1 MNIVTEKVMDGG
13 EKMNLAKVNLTY
25 IKEMRLKKN
34 YSIKEVSNLLG
45 YEGYQAYYYKEKG
58 TRKMSAEDI
67 ALIAAIFNV
76 SIESLFLFIKLPK
89 R

>member
-1 MNIVTEKVMDGG
+1 MV
-13 EKMNLAKVNLTY
+13 LAKVNLQY
-25 IKEMRLKKN
+25 IKEVRMKKK
-34 YSIKEVSNLLG
+34 YSIKEMSIFLG

-58 TRKMSAEDI
+58 HRKLSAEDI

-76 SIESLFLFIKLPK
+76 SIESLFLFIELPK